1 MPVSLASSSPSTGV
15 TTARAARV
23 PSETWRTLAYDAA
36 PVDPVP
42 RGIDATWNAVAGRVA
57 SFRAGSGHYLGRAT
71 AILEQ
76 ATALAD
82 RTDDAVR
89 AEAKA
94 MHERLRLGRRH
105 ADDLVTAYAIVCA
118 ASVRTLGLLPHREQ
132 IAAALAI
139 HDGCVVEMA
148 TGEGKTLAAT
158 MPAVVAG
165 WRGRGCHV
173 LTANAY
179 LAGRDARTMAPIYA
193 FCGLRAMALEPDM
206 APPDRRIAYE
216 ADITYGT
223 NQDVAADLLR
233 DRLTLGGAR
242 SVAAMLA
249 GLIDGSE
256 RGARGL
262 VMRGLDTAI
271 VDEADSLFIDESVT
285 PLIISGDAPNADQV
299 EAYAEAAEIAR
310 ALESGVDFR
319 QDRRNERRMWLT
331 PAGRAHLD
339 RLTAGRG
346 GLWTGRRRREEIV
359 VQALTAREL
368 FLRDHQYVIDDGK
381 VVIVDEST
389 GRLMPDRTW
398 RAGLH
403 QAVEAKESLEIN
415 PPKDTLARISFQR
428 FFRMYRHLGGMTGT
442 AWEGRGELWQIYG
455 LRTVVLPTH
464 RPCKRKMEPDR
475 IFVDADAK
483 QEALLEEIERV
494 HATGRPILIGTR
506 SVDASEDLGRR
517 LAERGIEHDVL
528 NAVRH
533 ADEAE
538 IVARAGERGRVTVAT
553 NMAGRGT
560 DIKLGEG
567 VVELGGLHVIATE
580 RHESSRIDRQLFGR
594 SARQGDPGSA
604 VAFVALDDDVIV
616 RYAPAMRRRAARA
629 TPGGAVA
636 RRLVES
642 AQRRAQRLAAR
653 QRQALLSTD
662 DWLDRFLGFAG
673 S

>member
-1 MPVSLASSSPSTGV
+1 MTVRLTQSARPADTGGP
-15 TTARAARV
+15 ARV
-23 PSETWRTLAYDAA
+23 PSETWRTLAYRSM
-36 PVDPVP
+36 PLERVP
-42 RGIDATWNAVAGRVA
+42 RGIDATWNAMAGRLA
-57 SFRAGSGHYLGRAT
+57 ALRGGAGHYLARARVV
-71 AILEQ
+71 LER
-76 ATALAD
+76 TKRLAEK
-82 RTDDAVR
+82 TDADVQIA
-89 AEAKA
+89 AAA
-94 MHERLRLGRRH
+94 MHERLRLGRLRP
-105 ADDLVTAYAIVCA
+105 DDLVTAYAIVCT

-132 IAAALAI
+132 VAAALAI

-148 TGEGKTLAAT
+148 TGEGKTLSAT

-173 LTANAY
+173 LTSNSY
-179 LAGRDARTMAPIYA
+179 LAARDAETMTPIYA
-193 FCGLRAMALEPDM
+193 FCGLRAAALEPDM
-206 APPDRRIAYE
+206 QPADRREAYA

-249 GLIDGSE
+249 GLIDGRE

-271 VDEADSLFIDESVT
+271 VDEADSIFIDESVT

-299 EAYAEAAEIAR
+299 EAYADAAEFAR
-310 ALESGVDFR
+310 GFDRGVDFR
-319 QDRRNERRMWLT
+319 LDRRDGRRVWLT
-331 PAGRAHLD
+331 PAGRA
-339 RLTAGRG
+339 RLERLVAGRG
-346 GLWTGRRRREEIV
+346 GLWTGRRRREELV
-359 VQALTAREL
+359 TQALTAREL
-368 FLRDHQYVIDDGK
+368 FLRGQQYVVEDDK

-464 RPCKRKMEPDR
+464 RPCLREMTPDR
-475 IFVDADAK
+475 LFVDGAAK
-483 QEALLEEIERV
+483 ERALLEEIERV
-494 HATGRPILIGTR
+494 HATGRPILVGTR
-506 SVDASEDLGRR
+506 SVDASETLGRA
-517 LAERGIEHDVL
+517 LAERGIDHDVL

-533 ADEAE
+533 ADEAS
-538 IVARAGERGRVTVAT
+538 IVARAGERDRVTVAT

-560 DIKLGEG
+560 DIKLGPG
-567 VVELGGLHVIATE
+567 VPELGGLHVIATE

-604 VAFVALDDDVIV
+604 VAFVALDDDLIV
-616 RYAPAMRRRAARA
+616 RYAPPMLRRAARSAPGDAA
-629 TPGGAVA
+629 T
-636 RRLVES
+636 RRLVEK
-642 AQRRAQRLAAR
+642 AQQRAQRLAAR
-653 QRQALLSTD
+653 QRQALLRTD

-673 S
+673 SDG